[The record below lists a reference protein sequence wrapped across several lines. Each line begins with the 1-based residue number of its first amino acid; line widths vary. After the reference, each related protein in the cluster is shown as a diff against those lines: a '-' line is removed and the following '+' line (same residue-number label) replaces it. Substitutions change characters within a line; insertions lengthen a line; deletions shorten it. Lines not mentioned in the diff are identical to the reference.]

1 MTDKSVPHS
10 ANDTVPDT
18 APLAARNVAPN
29 IAPNIAS
36 DKPLLKIKELN
47 KSYGDLHVLKNVAL
61 EVKAGEVVSI
71 IGASG
76 SGKSTFLRCLNV
88 MEQPQSGFMEFDE
101 FSFDFRDGARAQPT
115 PNQLRALRAE
125 IGMVFQSYNLWP
137 HKTVLENII
146 EAPMRVR
153 KTSKAEA
160 IQHAEVLLQKV
171 GLLEK
176 RHQYPQRLSGGQQQ
190 RVAIARA
197 LAMKP
202 KVMLFDEVT
211 SALDPELVGEVLA
224 LMASLAREGMT
235 MLVVTHEM
243 AFAREVSSRVL
254 FFDKG
259 VIAEDGAPNDV
270 LRQPKSLR
278 LQQFLKRIL
287 HENITAPVTEET

>member
-1 MTDKSVPHS
+1 MTIE
-10 ANDTVPDT
+10 
-18 APLAARNVAPN
+18 
-29 IAPNIAS
+29 IAPHVAV
-36 DKPLLKIKELN
+36 DKPMLKIKELN
-47 KSYGDLHVLKNVAL
+47 KSYGDLHVLKDVAL

-88 MEQPQSGFMEFDE
+88 MEKPQSGFMEFDA

-153 KTSKAEA
+153 KTPKAEA

-254 FFDKG
+254 FFDQG
-259 VIAEDGAPNDV
+259 VIAEDGPPNEV
-270 LRQPKSLR
+270 LRHPRSLR

-287 HENITAPVTEET
+287 HEDITAAISEEA